1 MSFKDTLSSL
11 DQLISQKNDFFYNT
25 LKNYQ
30 DQLEPFSGHESQDIY
45 CWLEKFENQFKSC
58 GRKLDPAYL
67 AATLAC
73 NLTGLAETFYF
84 SLKQE
89 IRDDFDLLSTALKSR
104 FFRRFEMTI
113 RSFRDNKVPVNP
125 WIHI

>member
-11 DQLISQKNDFFYNT
+11 DQLISRKNDFFYNT

-30 DQLEPFSGHESQDIY
+30 DQLEPFSGHESQDTY

-67 AATLAC
+67 AATLAEF
-73 NLTGLAETFYF
+73 NRPRGDLFFSQTGD
-84 SLKQE
+84 K
-89 IRDDFDLLSTALKSR
+89 K
-104 FFRRFEMTI
+104 
-113 RSFRDNKVPVNP
+113 
-125 WIHI
+125 